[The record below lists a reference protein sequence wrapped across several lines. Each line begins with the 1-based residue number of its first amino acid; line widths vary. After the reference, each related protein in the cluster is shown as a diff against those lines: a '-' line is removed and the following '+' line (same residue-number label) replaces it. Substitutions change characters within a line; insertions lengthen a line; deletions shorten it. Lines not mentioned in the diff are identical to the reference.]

1 MQSIL
6 SQLITVP
13 GVVGGMIYD
22 EAGTLL
28 SKTFPPLF
36 DDSLLE
42 KAARVL
48 VDGAA
53 GLETVTGKVGM
64 LDMRFADA
72 RIVVRPMAGAHLV
85 LLCAAQTNLQLLNI
99 STSVALPKIEKL
111 VASIQAAPPPEP
123 EPAEFV
129 QVDEGADPGE
139 APAAPEVEAAGAR
152 TEPAEG
158 TQEERSPDGDPSL
171 FRW

>member
-1 MQSIL
+1 MESVL
-6 SQLITVP
+6 AQLITVP

-22 EAGTLL
+22 TEGTLL

-36 DDSLLE
+36 DDALLAN
-42 KAARVL
+42 AARVL

-99 STSVALPKIEKL
+99 STSVAVPKLERL
-111 VASIQAAPPPEP
+111 VAALPPPEAAEAEAS
-123 EPAEFV
+123 EPL
-129 QVDEGADPGE
+129 
-139 APAAPEVEAAGAR
+139 EAAGA
-152 TEPAEG
+152 EGAEG
-158 TQEERSPDGDPSL
+158 EADAEAKPDKGEPTPEDDPG
-171 FRW
+171 FFHW

>member
-1 MQSIL
+1 MQNVL
-6 SQLITVP
+6 NQLVMVP

-22 EAGTLL
+22 AEGMLL

-36 DDSLLE
+36 DDSLLAS
-42 KAARVL
+42 AARVL

-72 RIVVRPMAGAHLV
+72 RIVVRPMSGAHLV

-99 STSVALPKIEKL
+99 SASVAVPKLERL
-111 VASIQAAPPPEP
+111 VAALPPPEP
-123 EPAEFV
+123 PEELAPLEELAPPEPPPV
-129 QVDEGADPGE
+129 QAAPSRKEAKAAKKAAKAKQEKQPPDEDPG
-139 APAAPEVEAAGAR
+139 
-152 TEPAEG
+152 
-158 TQEERSPDGDPSL
+158 L
-171 FRW
+171 FHW